1 MGGAIGSIVGGGLSL
16 LGANQARRAQQ
27 SALKPQEAL
36 ARQQLGLFRQAS
48 PYYGQILQYLA
59 GNAGLNPTPGQ
70 AGAGAP
76 QPGFSTAGAAG
87 AAPLAGAPAAI
98 PQGALGIYG
107 TNPADAYRFQQAQE
121 QIDQQRRQQA
131 QRLQYSLG
139 QQGAGANAIAS
150 VLGRNQ
156 NAAMDQLAKFR
167 QGLAIN
173 AGNEQTNR
181 VQQLLGALGAG
192 FGQGSQ
198 AGGLLGQQ
206 AALAG
211 NQLSQ
216 AGAGIGSA
224 LDNMTLMRILMN
236 QQRQQQAPAGPVE
249 MDPLQ
254 LMRMLYSTPGYTG

>member
-1 MGGAIGSIVGGGLSL
+1 MGGAIGPILGGGLSL

-27 SALKPQEAL
+27 SALKPQQAL
-36 ARQQLGLFRQAS
+36 AREQLGLYRQAS

-59 GNAGLNPTPGQ
+59 GNAGLPGVQ
-70 AGAGAP
+70 TQGAPAAPQSGFGGAAGAGA
-76 QPGFSTAGAAG
+76 QTLS
-87 AAPLAGAPAAI
+87 GAPAAI

-107 TNPADAYRFQQAQE
+107 SNPADAYRFQQAQE
-121 QIDQQRRQQA
+121 QIDAQRRQQA
-131 QRLQYSLG
+131 QRLQYQLG

-173 AGNEQTNR
+173 AGQEQTNR

-224 LDNMTLMRILMN
+224 LDNLTLMRILQN
-236 QQRQQQAPAGPVE
+236 QQRRQV
-249 MDPLQ
+249 DPIELLKAQ
-254 LMRMLYSTPGYTG
+254 YGETWFP

>member
-16 LGANQARRAQQ
+16 LGANQARRSQQ
-27 SALKPQEAL
+27 SALGPQKQL
-36 ARQQLGLFRQAS
+36 AQQQLGLFRQAS

-70 AGAGAP
+70 TAAGGA
-76 QPGFSTAGAAG
+76 QPGFGGPATAGATS
-87 AAPLAGAPAAI
+87 LAGAPAAI
-98 PQGALGIYG
+98 PQGALGVYG

-131 QRLQYSLG
+131 QRLQYQLG
-139 QQGAGANAIAS
+139 QQGAGTNAIAS
-150 VLGRNQ
+150 VLGRNE

-173 AGNEQTNR
+173 ASNEQTNR
-181 VQQLLGALGAG
+181 MQQLLGALSAG
-192 FGQGSQ
+192 FGQGGQ
-198 AGGLLGQQ
+198 AAGLLGQQ

-224 LDNMTLMRILMN
+224 LDNLTLMRILQN
-236 QQRQQQAPAGPVE
+236 QQRQQQQVP
-249 MDPLQ
+249 PLPELNWWLNQ
-254 LMRMLYSTPGYTG
+254 GTGF

>member
-27 SALKPQEAL
+27 SALKPQQAL
-36 ARQQLGLFRQAS
+36 AREQLGLYRQAS

-59 GNAGLNPTPGQ
+59 GNAGLGVP
-70 AGAGAP
+70 GAGGAQGVPGAMPEPGTGHLAP
-76 QPGFSTAGAAG
+76 GT
-87 AAPLAGAPAAI
+87 PLSPGAPAAI

-107 TNPADAYRFQQAQE
+107 TNPADQYRFQQAQE
-121 QIDQQRRQQA
+121 QIDAQRRQQA
-131 QRLQYSLG
+131 QRLQYQLG

-156 NAAMDQLAKFR
+156 NAAMDQLARFR

-173 AGNEQTNR
+173 AGQEQTNR

-211 NQLSQ
+211 SQLSQ

-224 LDNMTLMRILMN
+224 LDNLTLMRILQN
-236 QQRQQQAPAGPVE
+236 QQRRQV
-249 MDPLQ
+249 DPIDLLKAQ
-254 LMRMLYSTPGYTG
+254 YGETWFP

>member
-16 LGANQARRAQQ
+16 LGANQARRSQQ
-27 SALKPQEAL
+27 SALGPQKQL
-36 ARQQLGLFRQAS
+36 AQQQLGLYRQAS

-59 GNAGLNPTPGQ
+59 GNAGLGVPGAQ
-70 AGAGAP
+70 SSVPGGMG
-76 QPGFSTAGAAG
+76 QPGFAGPG
-87 AAPLAGAPAAI
+87 TGHPAPGTPSLTGAPAAI
-98 PQGALGIYG
+98 PTGALGIYG
-107 TNPADAYRFQQAQE
+107 TNPADQYRFQQAQE
-121 QIDQQRRQQA
+121 QIDAQRRQQA
-131 QRLQYSLG
+131 QRLQYQLG

-150 VLGRNQ
+150 VLGRNE

-173 AGNEQTNR
+173 AGQEQTNR

-192 FGQGSQ
+192 FGQGGQ

-224 LDNMTLMRILMN
+224 LDNLTLMRILQN
-236 QQRQQQAPAGPVE
+236 QRRQQQV
-249 MDPLQ
+249 DPIELLKAQ
-254 LMRMLYSTPGYTG
+254 YGETWFP

>member
-27 SALKPQEAL
+27 SALGPQKQL
-36 ARQQLGLFRQAS
+36 AQQQLGLFKQAS

-59 GNAGLNPTPGQ
+59 GNAGLPGVQ
-70 AGAGAP
+70 TQGAPAAPQPGAGFAAGAGA
-76 QPGFSTAGAAG
+76 QS
-87 AAPLAGAPAAI
+87 LAGAPAAI

-107 TNPADAYRFQQAQE
+107 TNPADQYRFQQAQE
-121 QIDQQRRQQA
+121 QIDAQRRQQG
-131 QRLQYSLG
+131 QRLQYQLG
-139 QQGAGANAIAS
+139 QQGAGTNAIAS

-173 AGNEQTNR
+173 AGQEQTNR

-236 QQRQQQAPAGPVE
+236 QRRQQQV
-249 MDPLQ
+249 DPIELLKAQ
-254 LMRMLYSTPGYTG
+254 YGDTWFPQ